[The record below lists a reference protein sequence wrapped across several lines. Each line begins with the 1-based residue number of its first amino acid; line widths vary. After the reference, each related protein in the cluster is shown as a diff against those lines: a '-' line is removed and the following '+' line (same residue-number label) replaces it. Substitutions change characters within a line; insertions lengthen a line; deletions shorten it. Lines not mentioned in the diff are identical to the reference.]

1 MMDYVSKEMKRF
13 NYLISEIDSV
23 YHETALKLG
32 LSDSAMQVI
41 YTICNNDGSCLLKD
55 ICHLSGISKQT
66 INSAINKLKKE
77 EMVYLE
83 VFRGKRKIVYLTDK
97 GKKLAED
104 TVVRVIK
111 IENDIF
117 SSWSEEERKLY
128 LNLTQ
133 RYLTELKKRTQKL

>member
-1 MMDYVSKEMKRF
+1 MDYVSKEMKRF
-13 NYLISEIDSV
+13 NYLISEINSV
-23 YHETALKLG
+23 YHEIALKLG

-41 YTICNNDGSCLLKD
+41 YTICSNGGSCLLKD
-55 ICHLSGISKQT
+55 ICQLSGISKQT

-77 EMVYLE
+77 EIVYLE
-83 VFRGKRKIVYLTDK
+83 VFSGKSKIVYLTDK

-117 SSWSEEERKLY
+117 SSWLEEERNLY
-128 LNLTQ
+128 LDLTQ
-133 RYLTELKKRTQKL
+133 RYLTELKKQTQEL